1 MSLTVTPEIAEV
13 ANKYLLKT
21 AHKNKIAA
29 PKPEVSLFLKA
40 SCKAGG
46 QTNK

>member
-1 MSLTVTPEIAEV
+1 MSPTVTPEIAEV
-13 ANKYLLKT
+13 AIKYLHKT
-21 AHKNKIAA
+21 AHENKIAA

-40 SCKAGG
+40 TCKAHG

>member
-1 MSLTVTPEIAEV
+1 MSLTVTPEMAKV

-21 AHKNKIAA
+21 AHENKIAA

-40 SCKAGG
+40 SCKVGE
-46 QTNK
+46 QTNN